1 MNKQVKHTLIRLA
14 SILVG
19 LILFVSGTLKL
30 ADPVG
35 TGLIV
40 DSYWEFFGLGFLSG
54 ISKAFGFALA
64 LFEATLGATL
74 LTGVFRRFSAWA
86 TTILIGF
93 FTIITLIL
101 WIFNPEMD
109 CGCFGQAI
117 HLSHGQSLLKNI
129 VLLALSAGV
138 VLPFKGGFLLKKRRR
153 YPAFGLLEAGILAG
167 AIFSLISIP
176 TVDFTPFKPGVELAA
191 GLHNESGRNGH
202 ERTYIY
208 EKDGLQQQF
217 SLSEL
222 PDSSW
227 TYVGVGEE
235 TGEVPTDDDRY
246 VILPISTPDG
256 EGYESIA
263 ATGDVMVFSVYKP
276 GKGERFWNKL
286 KVRMEAAREAGFTP
300 LLLVAGEAPASF
312 AGEAYLSDYRT
323 LVSLNRDNGGA
334 TWFHDGMLVEKW
346 SRTFFPETD
355 ELKQMLS
362 EDCVKQMMEEDT
374 SGRIRLEGFY
384 LYAIAVLLL
393 V

>member
-1 MNKQVKHTLIRLA
+1 MKKQVKHTLIRLS

-19 LILFVSGTLKL
+19 IILFVSGTLKL

-54 ISKAFGFALA
+54 ISKVFGFALA

-86 TTILIGF
+86 TTVLIGF
-93 FTIITLIL
+93 FTLITLIL

-109 CGCFGQAI
+109 CGCFGEAL

-129 VLLALSAGV
+129 ILLALSAGV

-153 YPAFGLLEAGILAG
+153 YPAFGILEAGILAG

-191 GLHNESGRNGH
+191 GLQGESGRNGH

-208 EKDGLQQQF
+208 EKDGIQQQF
-217 SLSEL
+217 LLTEL

-227 TYVGVGEE
+227 TYIGVGEE
-235 TGEVPTDDDRY
+235 TGEVPSDDDRY

-256 EGYESIA
+256 KGHEELA
-263 ATGDVMVFSVYKP
+263 ATGDVLVFSVYKS
-276 GKGERFWNKL
+276 GKGKAFWDKL
-286 KVRMEAAREAGFTP
+286 SARMESGRAAGFTP
-300 LLLVAGEAPASF
+300 LLLVSGDIPESF
-312 AGEAYLSDYRT
+312 ASEAYLSDYRT

-334 TWFHDGMLVEKW
+334 TWFHDGMLVRKW
-346 SRTFFPETD
+346 SRTFFPSGD
-355 ELKQMLS
+355 ELKGLLT
-362 EDCVKQMMEEDT
+362 EDSVRLMMEEDT
-374 SGRIRLEGFY
+374 RGRIRLEGFY
-384 LYAIAVLLL
+384 LFAIAVLLL